1 MRGLRLLVAFR
12 LLPLLVLTAALLGC
26 LSRSV
31 LGLLGGSGCCVL
43 CLACCLSGGIA
54 CTMSS
59 LARFFDCLPGPLS
72 SLLSGLPSSLAH
84 FLSALTNAL
93 SSFLDSLTSALAD
106 LLSGLAYA
114 LADLSSSLACAL
126 PHFVDGLSCATTDI
140 FHCRACAF
148 ADVLYGFSR
157 ALYRLPSA
165 RTDVLHCCARTL
177 AHVFYG
183 FTSSLAYVFYG
194 FTSSLPNIFYGG
206 SRAGANGR
214 DGLVSSFAHQV
225 TGPLAHILDRGTH
238 TPGYLFDDLWV
249 AVYGGEYA
257 IQDSTHVVEPHLHER
272 LNLDAIYRELDPAQV
287 RVDPNREFHQI
298 EHLRMERDLRPQVV

>member
-1 MRGLRLLVAFR
+1 MRGLRLLVASR

-31 LGLLGGSGCCVL
+31 LGLLGSSGCRVL

-54 CTMSS
+54 CTLGS
-59 LARFFDCLPGPLS
+59 LAR
-72 SLLSGLPSSLAH
+72 
-84 FLSALTNAL
+84 
-93 SSFLDSLTSALAD
+93 
-106 LLSGLAYA
+106 
-114 LADLSSSLACAL
+114 AL

-148 ADVLYGFSR
+148 ADVLYGFSD

-165 RTDVLHCCARTL
+165 RPDVLHCRARTL
-177 AHVFYG
+177 AH
-183 FTSSLAYVFYG
+183 VFYG

-206 SRAGANGR
+206 SRAVANGR

-225 TGPLAHILDRGTH
+225 TGALAHILYGGSGSLTHVLDRGTH
-238 TPGYLFDDLWV
+238 TPSYLFDDLWV
-249 AVYGGEYA
+249 AIYGGHYA
-257 IQDSTHVVEPHLHER
+257 IQDSSHVVEPHLHER

-298 EHLRMERDLRPQVV
+298 EHLRKERDLRPQVV

>member
-1 MRGLRLLVAFR
+1 MRGLRLLVASR

-26 LSRSV
+26 LS
-31 LGLLGGSGCCVL
+31 
-43 CLACCLSGGIA
+43 
-54 CTMSS
+54 
-59 LARFFDCLPGPLS
+59 RFFDCLPGPLS

-84 FLSALTNAL
+84 FLSTLTNAL

-114 LADLSSSLACAL
+114 LADLSSSLARAL
-126 PHFVDGLSCATTDI
+126 PHFVDGLSYATTDI

-148 ADVLYGFSR
+148 ANVLYGFSG

-165 RTDVLHCCARTL
+165 RPDVLHCRART
-177 AHVFYG
+177 
-183 FTSSLAYVFYG
+183 LAYVFYG

-225 TGPLAHILDRGTH
+225 TGPLAHILYGGTGSLTHVLDRGTH

-257 IQDSTHVVEPHLHER
+257 IQDSTHVVEPHLHKR

-298 EHLRMERDLRPQVV
+298 EHLRMERNLRPQVVYLKV